1 MKILLAGATG
11 AIGLPLIAQLI
22 SAGETVVGIAR
33 STDTA
38 NVLKEAG
45 ADSIQADA
53 LDAPSI
59 LNAVK
64 HLRPDAIINQL
75 TSLPKHYTSEEMRT
89 AADRDRTVRTQ
100 GNANLLAAAEAVGVR
115 RYLLQSSAFFY
126 APGPGLATEN
136 DPLAV
141 DASPG
146 VAASARTYTAL
157 EASLLEHPA
166 IETTALRYG
175 FFYGPGTWFSKEG
188 DMGNQVRQGSL
199 AVIGSGAGLYNFVH
213 IDDAAAATI
222 AALHCAPGIYNVTGD
237 QPCEQR
243 LWLRAFARYVG
254 AQPPPQLSE
263 EQAMAAAGPDAVF
276 YATRLRGASNA
287 KAKRDLHFAPQPLE
301 WLSS

>member
-11 AIGLPLIAQLI
+11 AIGRPLIAQLI
-22 SAGETVVGIAR
+22 SAGETVVGLAR
-33 STDTA
+33 SADTA
-38 NVLKEAG
+38 NGLKEAG
-45 ADSIQADA
+45 AGSIQADS
-53 LDAPSI
+53 LDAASI
-59 LNAVK
+59 LDAVK
-64 HLRPDAIINQL
+64 HLRPDAVINQL
-75 TSLPKHYTSEEMRT
+75 TSLPKHYTADEMRA

-188 DMGNQVRQGSL
+188 DMGNQARNGSL
-199 AVIGSGAGLYNFVH
+199 AVLGSGAGLYNFVH
-213 IDDAAAATI
+213 IDDAAAATV
-222 AALHCAPGIYNVTGD
+222 AALHAAPGIYNVTGD
-237 QPCEQR
+237 QPYEQR
-243 LWLRAFARYVG
+243 LWLPAFARYAG
-254 AQPPPQLSE
+254 APPPPQLSE
-263 EQAMAAAGPDAVF
+263 EQAMSVAGADAVF

-287 KAKRDLHFAPQPLE
+287 KARRDLQFAPRPLE

>member
-11 AIGLPLIAQLI
+11 AIGRPLIAQLI
-22 SAGETVVGIAR
+22 SAGEDVVGIAR
-33 STDTA
+33 STGTA
-38 NVLKEAG
+38 NILKEAG

-53 LDAPSI
+53 LDAASI

-75 TSLPKHYTSEEMRT
+75 TSLPKHYTSDEMRA

-100 GNANLLAAAEAVGVR
+100 GNANLLAAAETVGVR

-126 APGPGLATEN
+126 APGPGLATED

-157 EASLLEHPA
+157 EASLSERPA
-166 IETTALRYG
+166 IEATALRYG
-175 FFYGPGTWFSKEG
+175 FFYGPGTWFSREG
-188 DMGNQVRQGSL
+188 DMGSQARNGSL
-199 AVIGSGAGLYNFVH
+199 AIIGNGAGLYNFVH
-213 IDDAAAATI
+213 IDDAAAATV
-222 AALHCAPGIYNVTGD
+222 AALHAAPGIYNVTGD
-237 QPCEQR
+237 QPYEQR
-243 LWLRAFARYVG
+243 VWLPAFARYVG
-254 AQPPPQLSE
+254 APLPPQLSE
-263 EQAMAAAGPDAVF
+263 EEANTVAGSDAIF

-287 KAKRDLHFAPQPLE
+287 KARRDLQFAPRPLE